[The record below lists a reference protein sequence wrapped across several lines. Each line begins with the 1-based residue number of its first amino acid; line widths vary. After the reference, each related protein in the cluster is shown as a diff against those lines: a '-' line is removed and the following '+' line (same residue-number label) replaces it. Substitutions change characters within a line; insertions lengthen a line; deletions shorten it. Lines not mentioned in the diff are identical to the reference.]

1 MSGVLCPIDQ
11 TEGRTNKKLNLASSA
26 DSMQRVKAARKGM
39 AVRPRP
45 PRKVRCWK
53 PTIRL

>member
-11 TEGRTNKKLNLASSA
+11 TEGRTNKKLNLALSA
-26 DSMQRVKAARKGM
+26 DTMHWAKAARKGT

-45 PRKVRCWK
+45 PRKARCWK